1 MDYYYLNQRN
11 RVRFENDAKYF
22 EEEIQMNIDIE
33 YFLVFGYYLM
43 EAG

>member
-1 MDYYYLNQRN
+1 MKFYSVDSLLGKNWS
-11 RVRFENDAKYF
+11 KHF

-33 YFLVFGYYLM
+33 YFLVFGYYLI